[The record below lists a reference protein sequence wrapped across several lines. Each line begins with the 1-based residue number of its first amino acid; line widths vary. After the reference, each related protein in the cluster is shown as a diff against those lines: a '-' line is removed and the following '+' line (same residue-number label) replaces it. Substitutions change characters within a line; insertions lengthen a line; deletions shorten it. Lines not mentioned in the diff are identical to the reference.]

1 MSHSPRIYK
10 APRPPKHTTNQLAT
24 IDPDDTISIDDAK
37 KRFHEYYN
45 EKSPTRIGRFRA
57 KVGDIRYR
65 KPDEY
70 ILYPDSPGSA
80 KYLLPDGPRKYD
92 MMGID
97 VFPPEQEYVD
107 YDDPDYGKVRV
118 KLLGKPVT
126 KDGVTYRDYF
136 KEKYNSRRKMGGDLS
151 SDRETRPEHLVD
163 SYWKQYKK
171 IKENT
176 QYAIPR
182 HRSCRKSHNEEGR
195 TIVSFRE
202 DTSRSP
208 RCDFRHCKNLL
219 FITLTIADLPVVYID
234 AGFRCYNGL
243 MEEIPFNRVI
253 VKELIRQGYIASIDN
268 IERYIGEDIGSDRGH
283 EDLYQRL
290 QSQLQWIGGVFRWIV
305 YYRVWPRRRGHDGRV
320 YRLHMATME
329 VYDDK
334 KQTRM
339 GTWSKFLKNRDLKPS
354 DLIPFRIVE
363 PSSSV
368 PEMLLGTPHLDEGDY
383 AKLVENPKRIVQ
395 YIPFEMKLDN
405 IGYQM
410 VMIDGKQYYFHRKTR
425 IVVEVDVI
433 NRCEG
438 HSHTIHIRTLRNIS
452 EYSYRRCISG
462 KYDMKTGKIEK
473 FGRLTERT
481 INNIRKYND
490 AEHVNYE
497 KYSNK
502 PIRITENKFDTS
514 DDDDDDSDWDEGIDD
529 YKYKS
534 NKDNVEAEK
543 SKDEYIDEYIDD
555 SDSKSN
561 SQDKK
566 CRFETTANHL
576 QDKTS
581 KTKYADDS
589 DDDFFDDNDDLDGLD
604 DDDDVYVRPKVQ
616 SKKEYKLVRSKSKK
630 DKYEELDEEP
640 VKYDVEELDE
650 EPSVKRNISEEELS
664 ESDEDSLSESDFD

>member
-1 MSHSPRIYK
+1 MSHSPRNYK
-10 APRPPKHTTNQLAT
+10 APRPPNHKTNQVAT
-24 IDPDDTISIDDAK
+24 IDTDDTISIDDAR

-97 VFPPEQEYVD
+97 VFPPEQEYID
-107 YDDPDYGKVRV
+107 YDDPDYGNVRV

-126 KDGVTYRDYF
+126 KDGIAYRDYF
-136 KEKYNSRRKMGGDLS
+136 KEKYNSRRKIGGDLS

-171 IKENT
+171 IKEDT

-243 MEEIPFNRVI
+243 MEEIPFDAVI
-253 VKELIRQGYIASIDN
+253 VQELIRQKYIAPIDN
-268 IERYIGEDIGSDRGH
+268 IAQYIGTNH

-290 QSQLQWIGGVFRWIV
+290 QSRLQWIEGIFRWIV
-305 YYRVWPRRRGHDGRV
+305 YYRVWPRRRGHNDCI

-329 VYDDK
+329 VYDDM
-334 KQTRM
+334 KQTRL

-354 DLIPFRIVE
+354 DLIPFRILE

-368 PEMLLGTPHLDEGDY
+368 PEMLLGTPHLEEDDY
-383 AKLVENPKRIVQ
+383 VKLVENPKRVVQ

-405 IGYQM
+405 IGFQM
-410 VMIDGKQYYFHRKTR
+410 VMIDGMRYYFHKKTR
-425 IVVEVDVI
+425 IVVGVDDI
-433 NRCEG
+433 NRREG
-438 HSHTIHIRTLRNIS
+438 HSPSIHIQTLKNIT
-452 EYSYRRCISG
+452 EYYHRRHISG

-473 FGRLTERT
+473 FSRLTERT
-481 INNIRKYND
+481 INNIRKY
-490 AEHVNYE
+490 AEVERKDYE
-497 KYSNK
+497 KYNSNK
-502 PIRITENKFDTS
+502 FEDTNEYESDSECS
-514 DDDDDDSDWDEGIDD
+514 DDAND
-529 YKYKS
+529 
-534 NKDNVEAEK
+534 
-543 SKDEYIDEYIDD
+543 
-555 SDSKSN
+555 DSKSN
-561 SQDKK
+561 SSKTIKFSDNSTSNDDTRNDKK
-566 CRFETTANHL
+566 DNDGGRNNNRE
-576 QDKTS
+576 
-581 KTKYADDS
+581 YDDLF
-589 DDDFFDDNDDLDGLD
+589 DDDDDLDGLD
-604 DDDDVYVRPKVQ
+604 DDLQEPYIRQPVQ
-616 SKKEYKLVRSKSKK
+616 PKKEYKLVRSKSKK

-650 EPSVKRNISEEELS
+650 EPSVKRNISDAELS